1 MTCPEPGPLVAS
13 QQRKENIVQA
23 SRLCSRLVLYPGI
36 PFLVI
41 PQVILEQC
49 LVAFVFVHAGLV
61 VEVTV
66 GVNAEEAVERASA
79 AETGKYQYIGKNEK
93 TYRQRAG
100 DQPGE
105 YNDTNDYGDQHP
117 DHLVNKT
124 HVASHS
130 IRF

>member
-1 MTCPEPGPLVAS
+1 M
-13 QQRKENIVQA
+13 
-23 SRLCSRLVLYPGI
+23 LYPGI

-49 LVAFVFVHAGLV
+49 LVTLVFVHAGLV
-61 VEVTV
+61 VEVAV
-66 GVNAEEAVERASA
+66 GVNAEEAIERASA
-79 AETGKYQYIGKNEK
+79 SETGKHQYVGKNKK

-100 DQPGE
+100 DQPGKH
-105 YNDTNDYGDQHP
+105 NNANDYGDQHP

-130 IRF
+130 IGF